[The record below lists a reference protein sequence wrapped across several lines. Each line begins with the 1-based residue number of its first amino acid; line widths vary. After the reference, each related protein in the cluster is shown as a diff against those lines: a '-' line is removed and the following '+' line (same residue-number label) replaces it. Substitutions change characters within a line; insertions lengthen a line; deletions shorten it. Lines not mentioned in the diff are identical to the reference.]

1 MKKLVFTAAV
11 ALSLAACSQQ
21 SDFDVEIPDAS
32 SKTMSVNRSADE
44 AILIANQVLSAGDIA
59 SRGESYQKRA
69 TKVHAVLG
77 DQSRSG
83 CADTLLYAVDVE
95 NDGGFIL
102 VAAPRTI
109 DPIMAIIDEG
119 SYNAPEN
126 LKNEPYQETLEQIKA
141 NINRKAPIT
150 INPIERD
157 TSKLPLIP
165 SFYYDTID
173 IKRIHEPAVKIAWGQ
188 EWPENLYASNKKA
201 GCIPVA
207 IAQLLSYL
215 QTTTRM
221 NYTYTEHDV
230 DSETIK
236 WLILKR
242 HKRSMSSQEFYG
254 EHCVDCSMPGS
265 YHQTIG
271 RMLRQLG
278 NDVYADYTYYDMPYG
293 KEPVTLASPAYV
305 EPTIRKYI
313 SKSPKVSGSTLAKLY
328 NAIDTYGGAAV
339 LGSFP
344 PDSYIGHA
352 WIADGSQYVDYQ
364 LIRYEFTPSLNPSDP
379 KYTPVVEKSI
389 KKKFIHYN
397 WGDGG
402 ICNGWFNINATE
414 TDNAEEYDYDD
425 ISNNMDAEYQTGNSL
440 LFWLYTK

>member
-1 MKKLVFTAAV
+1 
-11 ALSLAACSQQ
+11 
-21 SDFDVEIPDAS
+21 
-32 SKTMSVNRSADE
+32 
-44 AILIANQVLSAGDIA
+44 
-59 SRGESYQKRA
+59 
-69 TKVHAVLG
+69 
-77 DQSRSG
+77 
-83 CADTLLYAVDVE
+83 
-95 NDGGFIL
+95 
-102 VAAPRTI
+102 
-109 DPIMAIIDEG
+109 
-119 SYNAPEN
+119 
-126 LKNEPYQETLEQIKA
+126 
-141 NINRKAPIT
+141 
-150 INPIERD
+150 
-157 TSKLPLIP
+157 
-165 SFYYDTID
+165 
-173 IKRIHEPAVKIAWGQ
+173 
-188 EWPENLYASNKKA
+188 
-201 GCIPVA
+201 
-207 IAQLLSYL
+207 
-215 QTTTRM
+215 
-221 NYTYTEHDV
+221 
-230 DSETIK
+230 
-236 WLILKR
+236 
-242 HKRSMSSQEFYG
+242 MSSQEFYG

-402 ICNGWFNINATE
+402 ICNGWFNINAIE